1 MHLITEQNV
10 FVLICL
16 HMNSCCGLY
25 SIDLQFAS
33 HYCDQYV
40 RRLTESKFYT
50 LSWRGQT
57 SPKLCDFSFT
67 GGESSE
73 HRSYTVCFES
83 LVFHLPYSMGN
94 GVLQVQNDTGSKSKW
109 YYTRHNISIKKTCV
123 QQAYMLTIT
132 IVLPNGYREPLPRTY
147 LVIKVTAFRDKKIT
161 PTSSN
166 IGYTVVAVVIFIVCA
181 FGMFF
186 CIKSSRGSRRGVGSI
201 GDSIACIGEAVCN
214 CFKCECFDCT
224 ANLPSCDCDC
234 ENICKPCGECCTA
247 WAGCCTTLILSVRGE
262 SHEDPSLETTG
273 MNPIPQEPEETHTS
287 TLMPEP
293 SGPPPDY
300 HTLQGDS
307 LTPPPSYETAIRYTP
322 PSAPPTNQ

>member
-1 MHLITEQNV
+1 MSKKV
-10 FVLICL
+10 
-16 HMNSCCGLY
+16 
-25 SIDLQFAS
+25 QFAS
-33 HYCDQYV
+33 HYCDEYV
-40 RRLTESKFYT
+40 RRLTESTFYK
-50 LSWRGQT
+50 LSWHGQT

-83 LVFHLPYSMGN
+83 LVFDLPYSMGN
-94 GVLQVQNDTGSKSKW
+94 VELQVKNYTGSKSKW
-109 YYTRHNISIKKTCV
+109 YYTRDDISIEKTCV
-123 QQAYMLTIT
+123 KQAYMLTIT
-132 IVLPNGYREPLPRTY
+132 IMLPNRYIEPLPKTY
-147 LVIKVTAFRDKKIT
+147 LVIKVTAFRFRDKKIT

-166 IGYTVVAVVIFIVCA
+166 IGITVVSVVIFIVCA

-186 CIKSSRGSRRGVGSI
+186 CIKSGRGPRRGVESI
-201 GDSIACIGEAVCN
+201 GGGIACIGEAVCN

-273 MNPIPQEPEETHTS
+273 MNPIPQEPEQTHTS

-293 SGPPPDY
+293 SVPPPDY
-300 HTLQGDS
+300 NTLQGDS